1 MESADIT
8 IKRLRMSAFTDEEL
22 KNFSMKKWYDLTGEV
37 AIVTGGATGLG
48 LAITRCLVSA
58 GAKVAVISRADPS
71 RAEDV
76 LGEFGDAVRFYQHD
90 IGKTE
95 DSDAV
100 VKRIVEDFGKVT
112 ILVNNA
118 GNHCKKFI
126 WDMTVEDYR
135 SVLDVQLV
143 GAFAMTKAVVPYLK
157 EQRHGRI
164 LFQASMTS
172 FIGQPQVCGYS
183 TAKAGYLGMIHT
195 LTAELAEYGITV
207 NAIAPGW
214 INTPMF
220 HKAVDND
227 PPRLAKIMGRIPA
240 KSVGD
245 PMDIGMTAAFLCSK
259 AARYIS
265 GSCIPVDGGA
275 LIGF

>member
-1 MESADIT
+1 MA
-8 IKRLRMSAFTDEEL
+8 AFTQEQIQ
-22 KNFSMKKWYDLTGEV
+22 NFAMANWYDLSGRV
-37 AIVTGGATGLG
+37 AIVTGGSTGLG

-58 GAKVAVISRADPS
+58 GAKVCVVSFEQPEQAAD
-71 RAEDV
+71 A
-76 LGEFGDAVRFYQHD
+76 LAEFGGKAVFYQFD
-90 IGKTE
+90 IT
-95 DSDAV
+95 DTDNAQALV
-100 VKRIVEDFGKVT
+100 DRIVQEQGHID

-126 WDMTVEDYR
+126 WDMTVEDYKR
-135 SVLDVQLV
+135 VLDVHLV
-143 GAFAMTKAVVPYLK
+143 GSFAMTKAVVPYMK
-157 EQRHGRI
+157 EQKYGRI

-172 FIGQPQVCGYS
+172 YIGQPQVAGYS
-183 TAKAGYLGMIHT
+183 TAKAGFLGMIHT

-214 INTPMF
+214 IDTPMF
-220 HKAVDND
+220 HKATDND

-240 KSVGD
+240 KTVGD
-245 PMDIGMTAAFLCSK
+245 PMDVGMCAAFLCSD

>member
-1 MESADIT
+1 MYARKE
-8 IKRLRMSAFTDEEL
+8 KEKKMKFTDEQMKDFNI
-22 KNFSMKKWYDLTGEV
+22 KNWYDLSGQV
-37 AIVTGGATGLG
+37 AVVTGGASGLG

-58 GAKVAVISRADPS
+58 GAKVCVIGSRP
-71 RAEDV
+71 AETAAQT
-76 LGEFGDAVRFYQHD
+76 LGEFGDSIAYYQFNITDTAH
-90 IGKTE
+90 TPE
-95 DSDAV
+95 L
-100 VKRIVEDFGKVT
+100 VEKILNDQGHID

-126 WDMTVEDYR
+126 WDMTVEDYQN
-135 SVLDVQLV
+135 VLDVHLV
-143 GAFAMTKAVVPYLK
+143 GAFALTKAVVPQMK
-157 EQRHGRI
+157 ERGHGRI
-164 LFQASMTS
+164 IFEASMTS
-172 FIGQPQVCGYS
+172 YIGQPMVAGYS
-183 TAKAGYLGMIHT
+183 TAKAGYLGLIHT

-214 INTPMF
+214 IDTPMF
-220 HKAVDND
+220 HKATDND

-245 PMDIGMTAAFLCSK
+245 PMDVGMCAAFLCSD

-265 GSCIPVDGGA
+265 GTCIPVDGGA

>member
-1 MESADIT
+1 MKFTEEQMEQ
-8 IKRLRMSAFTDEEL
+8 
-22 KNFSMKKWYDLTGEV
+22 FSMQKWYDLTGQV
-37 AIVTGGATGLG
+37 AIVTGGASGLG

-58 GAKVAVISRADPS
+58 GAKVCVIGSRPPETA
-71 RAEDV
+71 AET
-76 LGEFGDAVRFYQHD
+76 LGEFGEKIAYYQFD
-90 IGKTE
+90 IT
-95 DSDAV
+95 DTDRTQALV
-100 VKRIVEDFGKVT
+100 DTILADQCRID

-126 WDMTVEDYR
+126 WDMTVEDYQK
-135 SVLDVQLV
+135 VLDVHLV
-143 GAFAMTKAVVPYLK
+143 GAFALTKAVVPQMK
-157 EQRHGRI
+157 EHGHGRI
-164 LFQASMTS
+164 LFEASMTS
-172 FIGQPQVCGYS
+172 YIGQPMVAGYS
-183 TAKAGYLGMIHT
+183 TAKAGYLGLIHT

-214 INTPMF
+214 IDTPMF
-220 HKAVDND
+220 HKATDND

-245 PMDIGMTAAFLCSK
+245 PMDVGMCAAFLCSD

-265 GSCIPVDGGA
+265 GCCIPVDGGA

>member
-1 MESADIT
+1 MA
-8 IKRLRMSAFTDEEL
+8 AFNEQEL
-22 KNFSMKKWYDLTGEV
+22 KQFQIKDWYSLDGEV
-37 AIVTGGATGLG
+37 AIVTGGASGLG

-58 GAKVAVISRADPS
+58 GAKVAVIARNEKQANE
-71 RAEDV
+71 A
-76 LGEFGDAVRFYQHD
+76 LKEFNGKAVFYQHD
-90 IGKTE
+90 ITDTDHAQE
-95 DSDAV
+95 VVDQV
-100 VKRIVEDFGKVT
+100 VKDFGKVT

-118 GNHCKKFI
+118 GNHCKKYI
-126 WDMTVEDYR
+126 WEMSVEEYQK
-135 SVLDVQLV
+135 VLDVHLV
-143 GAFAMTKAVVPYLK
+143 GAFAMTKAVVPYMR
-157 EQRHGRI
+157 EQKHGRI

-183 TAKAGYLGMIHT
+183 TAKSGYLGMIHT
-195 LTAELAEYGITV
+195 LTAELAADNITV

-214 INTPMF
+214 IDTPMF
-220 HKAVDND
+220 HKATDND

-245 PMDIGMTAAFLCSK
+245 PMDVGMTAAFLCSN

-265 GSCIPVDGGA
+265 GACIPVDGGA

>member
-1 MESADIT
+1 M
-8 IKRLRMSAFTDEEL
+8 KFTEEQE
-22 KNFSMKKWYDLTGEV
+22 KNFSIRDWYDLGGQV
-37 AIVTGGATGLG
+37 AVVTGGATGLG

-58 GAKVAVISRADPS
+58 GATVCAIGSRP
-71 RAEDV
+71 EVDV
-76 LGEFGDAVRFYQHD
+76 HSDLAPLGDAVHYYRFD
-90 IGKTE
+90 ITETEKTE
-95 DSDAV
+95 NLIGEIHARFG
-100 VKRIVEDFGKVT
+100 RID

-126 WDMTVEDYR
+126 WDMSVEDYKG
-135 SVLDVQLV
+135 VLDVHLV
-143 GAFAMTKAVVPYLK
+143 GAFALTKAVVPFMK
-157 EQRHGRI
+157 EQGRGRI

-172 FIGQPQVCGYS
+172 YIGQPMVAGYS
-183 TAKAGYLGMIHT
+183 TAKAGILGLIHT

-214 INTPMF
+214 IDTPMY

-227 PPRLAKIMGRIPA
+227 PPRLAKILGRIPA

-245 PMDIGMTAAFLCSK
+245 PMDIGMVAAFLCSD